1 MYRNSGS
8 CRHGDKCKYEH
19 SEGEPISAGP
29 AEECFTFRDE
39 GSCSR
44 GDDCRFTHGANDPR
58 FVDGLRDISG
68 EECRNWTRGSCRLG
82 DGCPRLHVGEEGA
95 SKGRGGGG
103 GGGGRAP
110 RAKKERGP
118 RTPGV
123 CFDFQRGSCD
133 RGDECRFSHDA
144 ELLAA
149 AGELLFF
156 AAEDAAAA
164 GPAAGCCWLLLLVV
178 RQLAQLPGLTLLLA
192 AGAQIHPLFLPSLRR
207 PAAGAGRPPWR
218 EARRDL
224 QQLPGGQVP
233 LRRPVPPHSL
243 NHRVLGSKSAFIVRK
258 LQAEYAQKFII
269 SRGEE
274 YTKENKP

>member
-1 MYRNSGS
+1 MFRNNGR
-8 CRHGDKCKYEH
+8 CRYGDECKYEH
-19 SEGEPISAGP
+19 SEGEPIAPEARAAG
-29 AEECFTFRDE
+29 ECFTFRDE

-44 GDDCRFTHGANDPR
+44 GDACRFTHGENDPR
-58 FVDGLRDISG
+58 FGSDGRRDISG
-68 EECRNWTRGSCRLG
+68 EECRNYKRGSCRLG
-82 DGCPRLHVGEEGA
+82 DACPRMHVGEEGA
-95 SKGRGGGG
+95 AK
-103 GGGGRAP
+103 AP
-110 RAKKERGP
+110 RQKKE

-243 NHRVLGSKSAFIVRK
+243 NHRVIGSKSAFIVRK

>member
-1 MYRNSGS
+1 MFRNNGS

-123 CFDFQRGSCD
+123 CFDFQRGECD

-144 ELLAA
+144 EL
-149 AGELLFF
+149 
-156 AAEDAAAA
+156 
-164 GPAAGCCWLLLLVV
+164 V
-178 RQLAQLPGLTLLLA
+178 
-192 AGAQIHPLFLPSLRR
+192 
-207 PAAGAGRPPWR
+207 AGAGAPP
-218 EARRDL
+218 ERRG
-224 QQLPGGQVP
+224 P
-233 LRRPVPPHSL
+233 
-243 NHRVLGSKSAFIVRK
+243 
-258 LQAEYAQKFII
+258 
-269 SRGEE
+269 RGEKLDE
-274 YTKENKP
+274 ICNNFLEGRCRFGDDCRRIHE